1 MIKILNR
8 EDCCGCYACSQACP
22 RSCIKMLP
30 DEEGFCYPQ
39 VDESKCIDCGLCEK
53 VCPVKNQL
61 NNNQPLKVYAA
72 INTNEEVRK
81 ESSSGGIFSLL
92 AEVIISRNGVVFGAM
107 FDDNWN
113 VIHSYTESMEG
124 LQSFRSSKYLQ
135 SKIGDCYKEAKAFL
149 LQDRWVL
156 FSGTPC
162 QIRGLKLFLG
172 REFDRLITIDVIC
185 HGVPSPAVFHQYLN
199 EMISLN
205 KENEII
211 SIKNISFRDKSRG
224 WKNYHFTLDFLSSK
238 GDSHIYSCEFRK
250 NPFIK
255 GFIKDIYLR
264 YSCYQC
270 PTRNL
275 KSGSDITL
283 GDFWKVNTL
292 LPSIDDD
299 KGISAVSINSSKGM
313 DLFSELDKIN
323 KWEATWNDL
332 KKRNFP
338 ITKSPKMPKSR
349 SLFFTRSDNSIISQI
364 ELLTKPTLIGK
375 LKHVVK
381 AIKTRFFD

>member
-1 MIKILNR
+1 MIKILSR
-8 EDCCGCYACSQACP
+8 EDCCGCYACFQACP

-92 AEVIISRNGVVFGAM
+92 AEVVISRNGVVFGAM

-199 EMISLN
+199 EMISIN

-224 WKNYHFTLDFLSSK
+224 WKKYHFTLDFLSSK
-238 GDSHIYSCEFRK
+238 GDSYIYSCEFRK

-255 GFIKDIYLR
+255 GFIKDLYLR
-264 YSCYQC
+264 YSCYHC